1 MNVPRRVDLGESL
14 RDITNF
20 SRQPSPPLLKAPL
33 PSSCTHYHRL
43 VARENK
49 PPSHITRAAASQT
62 GRMGIK
68 QLFSIIKEEAPEA
81 VKEGEIKNHFGR
93 KVAIVSLQWLLHT
106 T

>member
-1 MNVPRRVDLGESL
+1 M

-20 SRQPSPPLLKAPL
+20 PGSRAQFSQKLSYPPFTPSI
-33 PSSCTHYHRL
+33 YRL
-43 VARENK
+43 IPRIIRSFIHTTGEA
-49 PPSHITRAAASQT
+49 TSQT

-93 KVAIVSLQWLLHT
+93 KVAIVSLQWLLCIILHG
-106 T
+106 